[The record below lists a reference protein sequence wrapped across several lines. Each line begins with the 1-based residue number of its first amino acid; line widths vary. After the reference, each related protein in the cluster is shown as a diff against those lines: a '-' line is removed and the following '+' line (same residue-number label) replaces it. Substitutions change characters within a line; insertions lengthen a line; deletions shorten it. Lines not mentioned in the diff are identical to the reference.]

1 MMSKLLILQMWFH
14 TQNLQ
19 EMQIFVKNANCSTI
33 FKASGVWDRAPFSVC
48 LLSFFG
54 CTGFSCGAQAWW
66 LWYAGLVAPQ
76 SGAVF

>member
-19 EMQIFVKNANCSTI
+19 EMQIFVKKANCS
-33 FKASGVWDRAPFSVC
+33 AP
-48 LLSFFG
+48 
-54 CTGFSCGAQAWW
+54 W